1 MLSMAEVEST
11 GTIKECL
18 EGDRLEQ
25 QSLYGQVLTCPDAA
39 FVFWH
44 ILLAA
49 FKAETLHNKSD
60 ECRTK
65 AGGLVRFRFWRP
77 PTELPTDA
85 AAAAAVD
92 EATFPLLAG
101 F

>member
-1 MLSMAEVEST
+1 MLRMAEVEST

-25 QSLYGQVLTCPDAA
+25 QSLYGQVLTCSDAA

-44 ILLAA
+44 SLLAA
-49 FKAETLHNKSD
+49 FKVETLHNKSD

-77 PTELPTDA
+77 PAELPTVALA
-85 AAAAAVD
+85 AADELAV
-92 EATFPLLAG
+92 FPLLAG

>member
-1 MLSMAEVEST
+1 MLRMAEVEST

-18 EGDRLEQ
+18 EGERLEQ
-25 QSLYGQVLTCPDAA
+25 QSLYGQVLTCSDAP

-44 ILLAA
+44 SFLPA

-65 AGGLVRFRFWRP
+65 AGGLVRFRLWRP
-77 PTELPTDA
+77 LTELPTVA
-85 AAAAAVD
+85 AAD
-92 EATFPLLAG
+92 EAAFPLLLAG